1 MRKSKTVPKRG
12 TISSYFLGAD
22 IGGTK
27 THALIS
33 DQSGQVVGFGES
45 GPGNHEIVGYDGLA
59 RVIGNAADQAL
70 AAAHL
75 SWRQIAGAG
84 FGVAGYDWPSERQT
98 TLEAIHSLGLKAP
111 IEAVND
117 ALIGLL
123 AGSREGWGVAVVS
136 GTGCNCHGW
145 DRTRQHVGQAI
156 GAGAMVGEGAGAS
169 ELVAKA
175 VEAIAHEW
183 TRRGPATRLS
193 PALVQ
198 HTGAR
203 DLADLIEGLV
213 MDRIALGA
221 GDAPLVFEVAAEGDP
236 VALGLIR
243 WAGHQLGELAKGV
256 IRQLEFERLAFD
268 VVLVG
273 SMYDGSPMLTRT
285 LRRSIHSLAP
295 GARLVRLSVP
305 PVVGAVLL
313 GMEQGGLSPNQ
324 AIRNNLAKSYR

>member
-1 MRKSKTVPKRG
+1 
-12 TISSYFLGAD
+12 
-22 IGGTK
+22 
-27 THALIS
+27 
-33 DQSGQVVGFGES
+33 VGFGES
-45 GPGNHEIVGYDGLA
+45 GPGNHEIVGYDGLR

-70 AAAHL
+70 AAAKL
-75 SWRQIAGAG
+75 SWREIAGAG
-84 FGVAGYDWPSERQT
+84 FGVAGYDWPSERQPT
-98 TLEAIHSLGLKAP
+98 RQAIRLLGLEAP

-123 AGSREGWGVAVVS
+123 AGSPEGWGVAVVS

-145 DRTRQHVGQAI
+145 DRSRRMVGQAI
-156 GAGAMVGEGAGAS
+156 GAGSMVGEGAGAS
-169 ELVAKA
+169 ELVGKA

-193 PALVQ
+193 QALVQ

-213 MDRIALGA
+213 MERITLCA
-221 GDAPLVFEVAAEGDP
+221 GDAPLVFQVASEGDP

-243 WAGHQLGELAKGV
+243 WAGRQLGELAKGV
-256 IRQLEFERLAFD
+256 IRQLGFERLAFD

-273 SMYDGSPMLTRT
+273 SMYDGSPLLART

-295 GARLVRLSVP
+295 RARLVRLSVP

-313 GMEQGGLSPNQ
+313 GMECAGLSPDE
-324 AIRNNLAKSYR
+324 AIRNNLAQTISAVDQFSGF

>member
-1 MRKSKTVPKRG
+1 
-12 TISSYFLGAD
+12 
-22 IGGTK
+22 
-27 THALIS
+27 
-33 DQSGQVVGFGES
+33 
-45 GPGNHEIVGYDGLA
+45 
-59 RVIGNAADQAL
+59 
-70 AAAHL
+70 
-75 SWRQIAGAG
+75 
-84 FGVAGYDWPSERQT
+84 
-98 TLEAIHSLGLKAP
+98 
-111 IEAVND
+111 
-117 ALIGLL
+117 
-123 AGSREGWGVAVVS
+123 
-136 GTGCNCHGW
+136 
-145 DRTRQHVGQAI
+145 
-156 GAGAMVGEGAGAS
+156 VGEGAGAS